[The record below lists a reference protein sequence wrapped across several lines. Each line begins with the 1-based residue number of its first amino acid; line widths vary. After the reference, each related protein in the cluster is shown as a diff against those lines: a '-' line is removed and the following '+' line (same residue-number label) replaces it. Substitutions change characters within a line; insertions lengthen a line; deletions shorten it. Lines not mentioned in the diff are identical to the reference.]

1 MTLRPGIANEGFT
14 VLFTGEYEH
23 TIDAKSR
30 LAIPAEI
37 RAGLEAAKYG
47 TAFYVAPGTADTLW
61 LWPER
66 LFEAMASAGE
76 ASLLPDEDL
85 LEFEELLYS
94 QACRAELDKSGRL
107 RIPERLLSLAGL
119 GSSVTLLGV
128 KDHLELRDPERW
140 ARQRDEK
147 LAKQSEIMMR
157 ARRAIQRTRTPN
169 QETS

>member
-1 MTLRPGIANEGFT
+1 M
-14 VLFTGEYEH
+14 LFTGEYEH

-37 RAGLEAAKYG
+37 RAGLEAAKHG
-47 TAFYVAPGTADTLW
+47 TAFYVAPGSAESLW
-61 LWPER
+61 LWPESR
-66 LFEAMASAGE
+66 FEQMAKATE

-94 QACRAELDKSGRL
+94 QASRVDMDKSGRIRL
-107 RIPERLLSLAGL
+107 PERLLTQVAL
-119 GSSVTLLGV
+119 GSAVVLLGV

-147 LAKQSEIMMR
+147 LAKQAEIMMR
-157 ARRAIQRTRTPN
+157 ARRAMQRARTN
-169 QETS
+169 MEER

>member
-1 MTLRPGIANEGFT
+1 M
-14 VLFTGEYEH
+14 LFTGEYEH

-37 RAGLEAAKYG
+37 RAGLEAAKHG

-66 LFEAMASAGE
+66 LFEQMASASE

-94 QACRAELDKSGRL
+94 QASRVELDKSGRL
-107 RIPERLLSLAGL
+107 RIPERLLRQASLG
-119 GSSVTLLGV
+119 GSVVLLGV
-128 KDHLELRDPERW
+128 KDHLEIRDPERW
-140 ARQRDEK
+140 ARQRNDK

-157 ARRAIQRTRTPN
+157 ARRALQRRSPS
-169 QETS
+169 QEA

>member
-1 MTLRPGIANEGFT
+1 M
-14 VLFTGEYEH
+14 LFTGEYEH

-30 LAIPAEI
+30 LAIPAEV
-37 RAGLEAAKYG
+37 RAGLEADQHG
-47 TAFYVAPGTADTLW
+47 TAFYVAPGSTDTLW

-66 LFEAMASAGE
+66 LFEQMAAASE

-94 QACRAELDKSGRL
+94 QASRVEMDKSGRI
-107 RIPERLLSLAGL
+107 RIPERLLTQASL
-119 GSSVTLLGV
+119 GSSVMLLGV

-157 ARRAIQRTRTPN
+157 ARRALQRARSSTLEDR
-169 QETS
+169 

>member
-1 MTLRPGIANEGFT
+1 M
-14 VLFTGEYEH
+14 LFTGEYEH
-23 TIDAKSR
+23 TIDAKYR

-37 RAGLEAAKYG
+37 RAGLDAAKHG
-47 TAFYVAPGTADTLW
+47 TAFYVAPGTTDTLW

-66 LFEAMASAGE
+66 LFERMAQASE

-94 QACRAELDKSGRL
+94 QASRVEIDKSGRIRL
-107 RIPERLLSLAGL
+107 PERLVRQASL
-119 GSSVTLLGV
+119 GSSVVLLGV

-147 LAKQSEIMMR
+147 LAKQAEIMMR
-157 ARRAIQRTRTPN
+157 ARRVLQRGRSD
-169 QETS
+169 QKGER

>member
-1 MTLRPGIANEGFT
+1 

-37 RAGLEAAKYG
+37 RSGLEKHG
-47 TAFYVAPGTADTLW
+47 TAFYVAPGTTDTLW

-66 LFEAMASAGE
+66 LFEQMASATE

-94 QACRAELDKSGRL
+94 QASRVEMDKAGRI
-107 RIPERLLSLAGL
+107 RVPERLLKQALL
-119 GSSVTLLGV
+119 GSSVVLLGV

-140 ARQRDEK
+140 ARQRDDK
-147 LAKQSEIMMR
+147 LAKQAELMMR
-157 ARRAIQRTRTPN
+157 ARRALQRARSIHT
-169 QETS
+169 ED

>member
-1 MTLRPGIANEGFT
+1 M
-14 VLFTGEYEH
+14 LFTGEYEH

-37 RAGLEAAKYG
+37 RAGLEADQHG
-47 TAFYVAPGTADTLW
+47 TGFYVAPGKSDTLW

-66 LFEAMASAGE
+66 LFEQMAAASE

-94 QACRAELDKSGRL
+94 QASRVEMDRSGRI
-107 RIPERLLSLAGL
+107 RIPERLLTQACL
-119 GSSVTLLGV
+119 GSSVMLLGV

-157 ARRAIQRTRTPN
+157 ARRALQRARTSTV
-169 QETS
+169 EDR